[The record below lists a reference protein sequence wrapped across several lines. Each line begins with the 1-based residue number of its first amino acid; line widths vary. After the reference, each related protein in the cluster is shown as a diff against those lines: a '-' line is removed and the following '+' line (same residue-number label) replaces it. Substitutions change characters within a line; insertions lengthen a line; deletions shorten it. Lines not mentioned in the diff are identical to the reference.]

1 MTHQDDVQMNA
12 LLTLAKLV
20 LPNPEIG
27 EVWETRVGVERDR
40 FGVSIHVNGED
51 VSEALRPLLLP
62 CNCLDPDRCCMP
74 HGIHRSLHRGCFLR

>member
-1 MTHQDDVQMNA
+1 MSHQDDVQMNA
-12 LLTLAKLV
+12 LLTLAKFV

-40 FGVSIHVNGED
+40 FGVSIHINGED

-62 CNCLDPDRCCMP
+62 CGCADPGRCCRAHQRHVTP
-74 HGIHRSLHRGCFLR
+74 HRGCMLR